1 MHNLRNSQKELI
13 LKNLKNIR
21 GMTTTNDLLF
31 FTISKSDNNGSSYY
45 EIARSEWRKHGSGY
59 VLRPAAL
66 VSTATSAAAVTRLK
80 VEFHRSFDN
89 THD

>member
-31 FTISKSDNNGSSYY
+31 FTISKSDNKNATYLTCNIYQVSSV
-45 EIARSEWRKHGSGY
+45 AKY
-59 VLRPAAL
+59 VCPRDKSCIP
-66 VSTATSAAAVTRLK
+66 VNS
-80 VEFHRSFDN
+80 
-89 THD
+89 